1 MTTRQPPGASAEKV
15 ALYEKVVATNPKIDR
30 KGATMPYT
38 SVNGNMFSVIA
49 KDGTLALRLSD
60 ADRAA
65 FVAKYRTPPVI
76 MYGALMREY
85 VEVPDALL
93 KKTAELKKWFDR
105 SFEYTATLKPKATT
119 RKPAAKKAKRKP

>member
-1 MTTRQPPGASAEKV
+1 MPKPVPGASAEKV

-38 SVNGNMFSVIA
+38 SVNGNMFSVLA

-60 ADRAA
+60 ADRVA
-65 FVAKYRTPPVI
+65 FVAKYKTRPVI
-76 MYGALMREY
+76 MYGALLREC
-85 VEVPDALL
+85 VEVPDPLL

-105 SFEYTATLKPKATT
+105 SYTYTAALKPKATT
-119 RKPAAKKAKRKP
+119 RKPAAKKAKRTS